1 MQSLERSRWKGRDG
15 HAPREVSRYIWF
27 SIGEGAKSE
36 VEVHKKK
43 TMASPLVQGG
53 LKILIKVSVTCDEPG
68 KLPILVAK
76 VKEVEYPLTGDYV
89 DDSKIFYKS

>member
-1 MQSLERSRWKGRDG
+1 
-15 HAPREVSRYIWF
+15 
-27 SIGEGAKSE
+27 
-36 VEVHKKK
+36 
-43 TMASPLVQGG
+43 MASPLVQGG

-89 DDSKIFYKS
+89 DDSEIFYKS